1 MPFYEWSESMS
12 VGVHLL
18 DDDNKRIIGIIN
30 QLHECVQ
37 HGSPTDVLDDIFDS
51 LIAYVE
57 FHFSREEKVIE
68 ACGYPYAKIHQEEH
82 VMFTEHIYKMREG
95 QLRGTGPA
103 IDNKLV
109 DYLKNWLNHHI
120 LILDMGYQSYVL
132 DHPMADE
139 VALAFGSWS
148 EEEGEEDRHAVPT
161 NLGGAIV
168 NAL

>member
-12 VGVHLL
+12 VGVQLL

-30 QLHECVQ
+30 QLHECLQ
-37 HGSPTDVLDDIFDS
+37 HGSPADVLNETFDG

-82 VMFTEHIYKMREG
+82 VVFTEHIYRLREG

-103 IDNKLV
+103 IDNEHV

-120 LILDMGYQSYVL
+120 LIFDMGFQSYVL
-132 DHPMADE
+132 DQPVADG
-139 VALAFGSWS
+139 VAWAFGSRF
-148 EEEGEEDRHAVPT
+148 EEEGEDRRAVST
-161 NLGGAIV
+161 NLGAAIV
-168 NAL
+168 DAL

>member
-51 LIAYVE
+51 LIANVE

-68 ACGYPYAKIHQEEH
+68 ACVTAN
-82 VMFTEHIYKMREG
+82 M
-95 QLRGTGPA
+95 LRHPWRGARHDVPTGPYGPQHVGRNAVHTA
-103 IDNKLV
+103 I
-109 DYLKNWLNHHI
+109 LK
-120 LILDMGYQSYVL
+120 
-132 DHPMADE
+132 
-139 VALAFGSWS
+139 
-148 EEEGEEDRHAVPT
+148 DRLTRIIHGTP
-161 NLGGAIV
+161 
-168 NAL
+168 

>member
-12 VGVHLL
+12 VGVRLL

-37 HGSPTDVLDDIFDS
+37 HGSPTDVLDEIFDS
-51 LIAYVE
+51 LIAYFE

-68 ACGYPYAKIHQEEH
+68 ACGYPHAKIHQEEH
-82 VMFTEHIYKMREG
+82 VVFTEHMYKLRG
-95 QLRGTGPA
+95 RQLRGTGPA
-103 IDNKLV
+103 IDNELV

-132 DHPMADE
+132 DHPMAE
-139 VALAFGSWS
+139 KVAWTFGSWF
-148 EEEGEEDRHAVPT
+148 EEEGEVRHAV
-161 NLGGAIV
+161 
-168 NAL
+168 